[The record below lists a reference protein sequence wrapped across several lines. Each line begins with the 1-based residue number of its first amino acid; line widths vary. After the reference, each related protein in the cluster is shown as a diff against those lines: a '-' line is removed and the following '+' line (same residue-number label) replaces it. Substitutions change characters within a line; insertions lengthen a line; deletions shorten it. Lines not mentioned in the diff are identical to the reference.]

1 MRPMHAPC
9 RWQCFVEVQRWHGM
23 IPWLPVP
30 RLATTLIATTKPQP
44 PSNTQ
49 PVVVTASVAD
59 AFDTKLNERLKEQR
73 DALETD
79 RDKAVLA
86 ANSAAFEEK
95 QKLVDQVEQLKRSLE
110 KKTAEDLGK
119 GGEVQLE
126 KVQATW

>member
-1 MRPMHAPC
+1 MHAPC
-9 RWQCFVEVQRWHGM
+9 RLQCFVEVQRWHGM
-23 IPWLPVP
+23 VPWLPVP
-30 RLATTLIATTKPQP
+30 RLATNLIATTKPQP
-44 PSNTQ
+44 PRKTQ

-59 AFDTKLNERLKEQR
+59 SFDTKLNERLKEQR

-95 QKLVDQVEQLKRSLE
+95 QKLVDHVEQLKRSLE